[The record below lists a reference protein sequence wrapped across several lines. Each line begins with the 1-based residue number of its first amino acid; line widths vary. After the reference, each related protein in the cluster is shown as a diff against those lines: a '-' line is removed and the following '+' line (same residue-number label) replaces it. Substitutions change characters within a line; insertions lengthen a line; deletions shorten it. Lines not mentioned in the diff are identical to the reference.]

1 MTIQT
6 QKTETSTIE
15 MESDLF
21 NTCPFDL
28 ETNLRMEIMQLG
40 QTSLLYMYV
49 FTHMGVV
56 KIQGNSTN

>member
-1 MTIQT
+1 
-6 QKTETSTIE
+6 
-15 MESDLF
+15 MESDFF

-28 ETNLRMEIMQLG
+28 ETNLRMEIMQLKLG

-56 KIQGNSTN
+56 KIQGNSAN